1 MSYIKICMDIK
12 MKLNEC
18 FPDDYV
24 VIDTE
29 TSGLDPVKDRI
40 LEIGV
45 IEVKNRKSKAVGAWI
60 LNPHFS
66 YKTFVV
72 SKEITKIT
80 GITTEMVANGRDPK
94 LILKWLRDRY
104 GDDYIYAHNGIK
116 FDMLFMEQE
125 CSIQDIE
132 QFKRNK
138 FLDSAAIFKAC
149 RLKILHKLNDMTF
162 FDFATMVLETRAF
175 GVYFNLGYC
184 CKVLNIGVTDLGDAH
199 RAKADVMMTQLVIEA
214 LRDELCEITPSR
226 SLRSYY

>member
-1 MSYIKICMDIK
+1 

-45 IEVKNRKSKAVGAWI
+45 VEVRDREPTASGSWL
-60 LNPHFS
+60 LNPDFP
-66 YKTFVV
+66 YKTFEV
-72 SKEITKIT
+72 SEEITKIT
-80 GITTEMVANGRDPK
+80 GITSEMIANGKDPK

-104 GDDYIYAHNGIK
+104 GDDYVYAHNGIK
-116 FDMLFMEQE
+116 FDMFFIENE
-125 CSIQDIE
+125 C
-132 QFKRNK
+132 KRCDLESFRRDK

-149 RLKILHKLNDMTF
+149 RLKILYRLKDMTF

-184 CKVLNIGVTDLGDAH
+184 CKVLNIDVTDLGDAH
-199 RAKADVMMTQLVIEA
+199 RAKADVMMTQRVIEA
-214 LRDELCEITPSR
+214 LRVKLDAKFGDDKNE
-226 SLRSYY
+226 

>member
-1 MSYIKICMDIK
+1 

-18 FPDDYV
+18 FPEDYV

-45 IEVKNRKSKAVGAWI
+45 VEVRDRKPTATGSWL
-60 LNPHFS
+60 LNPDFP

-72 SKEITKIT
+72 PEEITKIT
-80 GITTEMVANGRDPK
+80 GITSELVADGRDPRWV
-94 LILKWLRDRY
+94 LKWLRDRY
-104 GDDYIYAHNGIK
+104 DADYIYAHNGIK
-116 FDMLFMEQE
+116 FDMLFMENE
-125 CSIQDIE
+125 CKRWDLE
-132 QFKRNK
+132 LFNRNK

-149 RLKILHKLNDMTF
+149 RLKILYKLNDMTF

-175 GVYFNLGYC
+175 GIYFNLGYC
-184 CKVLNIGVTDLGDAH
+184 CNVLNVDVTDLGDAH
-199 RAKADVMMTQLVIEA
+199 RAKADVMMTQRVIEA
-214 LRDELCEITPSR
+214 LRDKLSEIDPSC